1 MRLLLA
7 DDHSLFRDALVQ
19 YIERAEPD
27 ATVALARDVHEL
39 MEIMASEND
48 GFDLILLDMRMPGMD
63 GLQGLVKIKDR
74 HPDVPVAIISGLA
87 EKEDIERALSLG
99 AVGYF
104 SKTMSGK
111 ALVSGVREIID
122 GKKTYIAR
130 DHNTNAIMPSY
141 YHGANGAKPLPN
153 GMAAK
158 PQESYHGENV
168 FNLTP
173 REREVLSYLRQ
184 GIQNKEIARSLDLQI
199 VTVKLHVRS
208 ICRKMNVQNRTQ
220 AALKAQEAGL

>member
-39 MEIMASEND
+39 MEVMAAGD
-48 GFDLILLDMRMPGMD
+48 AVFDLILLDMRMPGMD
-63 GLQGLVKIKDR
+63 GLQGLVKIKTR

-87 EKEDIERALSLG
+87 EKEDVEQALSLG
-99 AVGYF
+99 AAGYF
-104 SKTMSGK
+104 PKTMSGK
-111 ALVSGVREIID
+111 ALVSGIREIID
-122 GKKTYIAR
+122 GKIYIAR
-130 DHNTNAIMPSY
+130 DHNTNEIMPSH
-141 YHGANGAKPLPN
+141 YHGASSAKSPLG
-153 GMAAK
+153 GMAGRA
-158 PQESYHGENV
+158 QENYQAGNS
-168 FNLTP
+168 FSLTP

-184 GIQNKEIARSLDLQI
+184 GVQNKEIARALDLQI

-208 ICRKMNVQNRTQ
+208 ICRKLNVQNRTQ